1 MCNDHHTSDHLHNL
15 RHSLSHVMA
24 QAVQRV
30 QQADVEI
37 AIGPAIDNGFYY
49 DFLFSPEKQIKD
61 EDLPKIN
68 EMMVKIV
75 KEGQIFT
82 RLDVSNEESE
92 HLVKDILKQKYKA
105 ELRDEFAAAGEGI
118 SFYLN
123 SIPTAAKDHLLKG
136 VNADYVKYYEDI
148 TAYFQKKHPAEFAD
162 RFITFLDMC
171 EGPHVESMKEIDPS
185 AFKVAKVAGAYW
197 RGDEKNVM
205 MTRLYAYAF
214 EQKEE
219 LKGYLNFLEEAKKRD
234 HRRLGK
240 ELDLFVF
247 SDLVGPGLPI
257 YTGRGNTIRKE
268 IIAFSNE
275 LQSKIGYE
283 EVHTPNMNKAELF
296 KISGHYDK
304 YKDDMIIAT
313 SHYSDEEYY
322 LKPMNCPQHTQVYA
336 SRPRS
341 YKDLPV
347 RIADFA
353 NLYRDE
359 RPGELNGLTRLRCFC
374 QDDGH
379 CFCREDQIQ
388 QEFESVLEAIKIAL
402 TTYGMPYKVRL
413 SLWDPKHKEKYLG
426 SEDIREKS
434 QTILEQILI
443 ANQIEYFKAEGEAAF
458 Y

>member
-1 MCNDHHTSDHLHNL
+1 
-15 RHSLSHVMA
+15 MA

-49 DFLFSPEKQIKD
+49 DFLFSAEKQIKD

-75 KEGQIFT
+75 KEGQLFT
-82 RLDVSNEESE
+82 RLDVSNEESVY
-92 HLVKDILKQKYKA
+92 LVNEVLKQKYKA

-118 SFYLN
+118 SFYVN
-123 SIPTAAKDHLLKG
+123 NIPETAKDALLKG
-136 VNADYVKYYEDI
+136 VNEDYVKYYERV
-148 TAYFQKKHPAEFAD
+148 TKYFQEQHPEEFAG

-171 EGPHVESMKEIDPS
+171 EGPHVDSMKEIDPN
-185 AFKVAKVAGAYW
+185 AFKVAKLAGAYR

-214 EQKEE
+214 ETKEE
-219 LKGYLNFLEEAKKRD
+219 LKAYLIFLEEAKKRD

-257 YTGRGNTIRKE
+257 YTGRGNIIRNE
-268 IIAFSNE
+268 IINFSRA

-336 SRPRS
+336 SRLRS

-388 QEFESVLEAIKIAL
+388 QEFEAVLEAINTAL
-402 TTYGMPYKVRL
+402 TTYGMPYTVRL
-413 SLWDPKHKEKYLG
+413 SLRDPQAKQKYL
-426 SEDIREKS
+426 
-434 QTILEQILI
+434 
-443 ANQIEYFKAEGEAAF
+443 
-458 Y
+458 